1 MPLALRNVARA
12 RTSRRAPHSPSLQ
25 APQVA
30 LVQPD
35 PLQFAIGLDQLFQ
48 HARDALVIIEIAS
61 MRIRRWNAAA
71 EELFGYS
78 AAEAVGRSIEMVLPP
93 AAARV
98 HHERMDQYR
107 RSGDRDMLIGRLA
120 INMPVRGRDGAE
132 IAAEMSVAPL
142 EMPGCPTE
150 WLLLTFRD
158 ARCRQQAELA
168 SAAAAHAESNRARSE
183 AQLERYEEL
192 FIESAS
198 DLAKPIARVRR
209 AARRLAAA
217 TASFSERPQRVVLLA
232 AVVEARSS
240 QVERT
245 LAQISAAAAIHSGKF
260 KLNEQRVNLVP
271 LVSQLVATLRTRY
284 PSHRLNFAAPQGL
297 TAVCDADRISG
308 LIEDLILRAVRRN
321 PRGCWIDVDLRRPL
335 AGLAQIEVRDYGR
348 PPSRR
353 EREQFI
359 TPLAEDRAWFV
370 NRHIVDL
377 HHGTLALEFP
387 REGGLRATLN
397 LPTTRGRQSR

>member
-1 MPLALRNVARA
+1 MPLALRSVARA
-12 RTSRRAPHSPSLQ
+12 RTSQPAPHSSFLQ
-25 APQVA
+25 AP
-30 LVQPD
+30 PD

-48 HARDALVIIEIAS
+48 HARDALVIMEIAS
-61 MRIRRWNAAA
+61 ARIRRWNAAA

-78 AAEAVGRSIEMVLPP
+78 AAEAVGRSIDMVLPP

-98 HHERMDQYR
+98 HHERIDQYR
-107 RSGDRDMLIGRLA
+107 RTGDPDVLVGRPAL
-120 INMPVRGRDGAE
+120 NMPVRGRDGVE
-132 IAAEMSVAPL
+132 VPSEMSVAPL

-168 SAAAAHAESNRARSE
+168 SAAAARAESKCARTE
-183 AQLERYEEL
+183 ARLGRYEEL
-192 FIESAS
+192 LIESAS
-198 DLAKPIARVRR
+198 DLAKPVARVRR

-217 TASFSERPQRVVLLA
+217 ATSVSERPQRLVLLA

-245 LAQISAAAAIHSGKF
+245 LAQISDAAAIHSGTF
-260 KLNEQRVNLVP
+260 ELHGQRVNLVP
-271 LVSQLVATLRTRY
+271 LVSQLVATMRTRY
-284 PSHRLNFAAPQGL
+284 PSHRLNFGAPQGL
-297 TAVCDADRISG
+297 TAVCDADRIKG
-308 LIEDLILRAVRRN
+308 LVEDLILRAVRRN

-353 EREQFI
+353 ERDQLI
-359 TPLAEDRAWFV
+359 APQAEDRAWFV

-377 HHGTLALEFP
+377 HHGTLALDFP

-397 LPTTRGRQSR
+397 LPTSRSRQSR